1 MSKKEDRYAEFFM
14 TDRLTKTQQRELAS
28 HFTRETFAP
37 MSYASGCPVCSH
49 ILKPQIEEMLY
60 HKVPM
65 EFINRYLYVLG
76 YPKEPVAAFKRHLRE
91 HCAVAKAASQVSMAN
106 YLKRVTEDVTERLSG
121 EGVLDAM
128 LVSYAENHDP
138 DEDPVSN
145 REAIAAVKA
154 KHQMTQG
161 KDDRRMFVE
170 LYERVEAAKIAAAA
184 LGSYIEGGDVVDAEL
199 VEGEDDLA
207 EDLDDFL

>member
-121 EGVLDAM
+121 EGVLD
-128 LVSYAENHDP
+128 
-138 DEDPVSN
+138 EDPVSN